1 MLRGLAGSDDLD
13 LLCFGAMKP
22 RLPTPAFPPDGYCAS
37 PGPQDPKGAK
47 SICKRCGQE
56 NLLCCP
62 LSGACS
68 AYKLPSGCYQEK
80 DVLMCRVC
88 GGEGQPCCKQDQICR
103 GEITGSPME
112 SPKCVDGT
120 CARGSSAPPAAGQ
133 ITPGSPKTTPPTT
146 PPPPANGQK
155 KPNDKRTKSPKMS
168 SRKQPRKGA
177 KKRSKKDAKK
187 PRKVKPRR
195 KHSKAKAPPRM
206 SKPKRSPPPRKSTK
220 SL

>member
-22 RLPTPAFPPDGYCAS
+22 RVFTPAFPPDGYCAS
-37 PGPQDPKGAK
+37 PGPQDPKGAT

-68 AYKLPSGCYQEK
+68 AYRLPAGCYQEK
-80 DVLMCRVC
+80 DALMCRVC
-88 GGEGQPCCKQDQICR
+88 GGDGQPCCKQGQICL
-103 GEITGSPME
+103 GEITGSPMD

-120 CARGSSAPPAAGQ
+120 CRAPPAAGQ
-133 ITPGSPKTTPPTT
+133 ITPGSPPITPPTT
-146 PPPPANGQK
+146 PPPPTNGPK
-155 KPNDKRTKSPKMS
+155 KPNDKRTKSPK
-168 SRKQPRKGA
+168 RKQPKKGA
-177 KKRSKKDAKK
+177 KKRSKKGAKK
-187 PRKVKPRR
+187 PRKAKPRR
-195 KHSKAKAPPRM
+195 KPSKAKAPPRM